1 MIMIGEMYLTETV
14 CIYLADRKGIL
25 AMNPY
30 SPNIIKKNYL
40 FDVAIYNINRRP
52 HEETLAASYIDN
64 DKQKNG
70 TVYFIK
76 KAAMHS
82 CIMEILDYDM
92 PEKESSLVAFQKLKS
107 TLPLLGIAYPFNKE
121 VFTQHCSEHTLE
133 DIENS
138 AGQIMS
144 ILQSCFK
151 MHPALSY
158 LYPLYYAIMYLCHL
172 QSGRLADTELL
183 QTAKLLSE
191 EIGSLDTLYTQARNY
206 LHDVIIKPTKQNI
219 QLPSSTIAEIYHSY
233 CLYAGEQNFQS
244 DTLSAMEIKNSF
256 LSDSNSLSDTHPDTQ
271 NWLEYLNNASALVT
285 DNAITKYPI
294 TSFKQ
299 FLYIGIRQ
307 ILEDELVIKKCKLC
321 NGYFRVKY
329 TSNQEYC
336 TRIYRDTSTTCNEY
350 ASRKSYKEKLFSH
363 PIHTEFT
370 KSYNRLY
377 ARIRRGKLPAD
388 TPLMDQLKALHDE
401 YTEKYENTHPKDRE
415 AVWKEYI
422 ERNREL
428 LKLDPSKT

>member
-1 MIMIGEMYLTETV
+1 
-14 CIYLADRKGIL
+14 
-25 AMNPY
+25 MNPY
-30 SPNIIKKNYL
+30 SPDIIKNDFH
-40 FDVAIYNINRRP
+40 FDAAIYNINRRS

-92 PEKESSLVAFQKLKS
+92 PDKESSLVAFQKLKS
-107 TLPLLGIAYPFNKE
+107 TLPLLGIEYPFNKE
-121 VFTQHCSEHTLE
+121 VFSQHCSEHTPE

-138 AGQIMS
+138 ARQIMP

-158 LYPLYYAIMYLCHL
+158 LYPLYYAVMHLCYL
-172 QSGRLADTELL
+172 QAGRLADTELL
-183 QTAKLLSE
+183 QTARLLSE
-191 EIGSLDTLYTQARNY
+191 EVGSLDILYTQARNY
-206 LHDVIIKPTKQNI
+206 LHDVIIKPTEQNI

-233 CLYAGEQNFQS
+233 CLYAGKRNFQS

-256 LSDSNSLSDTHPDTQ
+256 LPDNNSLSDTHPGMR

-329 TSNQEYC
+329 TSSQEYC
-336 TRIYRDTSTTCNEY
+336 TRIYKDTSTTCNEY

-401 YTEKYENTHPKDRE
+401 YTENMKIHIK
-415 AVWKEYI
+415 
-422 ERNREL
+422 
-428 LKLDPSKT
+428 KTEKPYGKKI